1 MDLLRPHHLA
11 PKLESARVLLV
22 CRDFSGTGV
31 SHVGLGIS
39 ASYTAK
45 TLGEHGVWAESLATK
60 SAEALRQK
68 LHELVTQAVAHGNV
82 RPSHVIIAAPWIAVE
97 DIASL
102 AREFPEHQLR
112 RYLAL
117 VDWLSRCRPA
127 CHQNHARHRRSANG
141 HPQRL
146 RQRERH
152 QVHQLGLGKLG
163 SASPLAAQPLPLRL
177 EILHHHQRPLWNGQI
192 LRLGLFGAN
201 RPLKNHIS
209 GAAAAVELA
218 ARLRCPI
225 ELHIS
230 SGRDEGGGT
239 AAIKEITDGVPGLT
253 VKFTGWLP
261 WPRFRNY
268 LRGIDSVFQLSYT
281 ESFNVVS
288 ADAIAEGVPVVAS
301 PAIDWVP
308 RSWQAESDN
317 PGDIARV
324 AESLLRDQHAIR
336 HGRQSL
342 TEYVEKGVAQWKKV
356 LLH

>member
-102 AREFPEHQLR
+102 AREFPSINFVVTSH
-112 RYLAL
+112 
-117 VDWLSRCRPA
+117 S
-127 CHQNHARHRRSANG
+127 SIG
-141 HPQRL
+141 F
-146 RQRERH
+146 
-152 QVHQLGLGKLG
+152 
-163 SASPLAAQPLPLRL
+163 LAADPHAIKIMRGIVDLQMATHNVFASGNAIKFTNWVSESWGVPALWLPNLYPLT

-261 WPRFRNY
+261 WPQFRNY
-268 LRGIDSVFQLSYT
+268 LRGIDLVFQLSYT